1 MAVQIR
7 LYADSRDATGSL
19 AANGDWSADGRPDLL
34 ATDGHWLFQ
43 YRGLSTGGVAA
54 AEKTS
59 ATWRSLNGVF

>member
-19 AANGDWSADGRPDLL
+19 AANGDWSA
-34 ATDGHWLFQ
+34 DGHWLFQ